1 MRPQLTG
8 VLETALYVDDVERAK
23 SFYQRVFGFEPMDGD
38 QLLWAMSVEG
48 KSVLL
53 LIKKGSDSKP
63 HQSSGGLIP
72 GTDGQGTLHLTFS
85 IPPGELDA
93 WEKWLGANGVA
104 IESKVRWERGG
115 ASLYFRDPDHHLLEV
130 ATPGVWPIY

>member
-8 VLETALYVDDVERAK
+8 VLETSLYVDDVERSK
-23 SFYQRVFGFEPMDGD
+23 TFYQRVFGFDPMEGD
-38 QLLWAMSVEG
+38 QRLWAMSIEG

-63 HQSSGGLIP
+63 HQSSGGIIP

-85 IPPGELDA
+85 VPAGELDA
-93 WEKWLGANGVA
+93 WEKWLATHGVA

-115 ASLYFRDPDHHLLEV
+115 SSLYFRDPDNHLLEV

>member
-8 VLETALYVDDVERAK
+8 VLETALYVDDVERARN
-23 SFYQRVFGFEPMDGD
+23 FYQRVFGFEPMEGD
-38 QLLWAMSVEG
+38 HRLWAMSVEG
-48 KSVLL
+48 RSVLL
-53 LIKKGSDSKP
+53 LIKKGSDSMP

-85 IPPGELDA
+85 IPAAELDA
-93 WEKWLGANGVA
+93 WEQWLAANGVA
-104 IESKVRWERGG
+104 IESKVRWDRGG
-115 ASLYFRDPDHHLLEV
+115 ASLYFRDPDNHLLEV